1 MGIEYCYLMS
11 AMKYVVIA
19 FYKFFLIEG
28 PLVLKRVLEKRC
40 KELGIRGSI
49 ILSTEGI
56 NGTVAGKDYE
66 IKSLIE
72 FLKSIPGFSEM
83 VSEYL
88 VGLCGPVRDSVLL
101 VNPTLK

>member
-1 MGIEYCYLMS
+1 MS

-83 VSEYL
+83 EFKESHSCVFPFLRMKICIIFYA
-88 VGLCGPVRDSVLL
+88 
-101 VNPTLK
+101 